1 MTRDMQ
7 ATSRD
12 PRRSKSHPM
21 RIATSTCVLCAAL
34 GALAAACTASS
45 EDVRPPSTELFFP
58 SGLQVA
64 PDESVLFVANG
75 NSELRYD
82 SGTLSVV
89 DIASARQIAAAWT
102 TSRAIPDGCAQDLD
116 FRETLV
122 CDEAPFMKG
131 DESVRIGNFAT
142 DVAIQDFTKR
152 VSSDPAKAGVAG
164 HLRVFAP
171 TRGDPSISW
180 ADYDGTKLTCN
191 SDGEPFGL
199 CDDAHRLT
207 TPENDPN
214 TASGIPDEPFGV
226 FVDAINGVT
235 VVTHQTTG
243 SVSMIDSDYEG
254 ANATIVDVRHNVFAG
269 DPLSG
274 LAGATGVSGRL
285 APDLGSII
293 YVGARTEDRV
303 QMFTFARPPSGSQP
317 YLVPGAYFFL
327 DAVGAGSGTGASA
340 DTRGMAFSAD
350 GNRMYLVNRAPPSL
364 QIYDTSIGADGT
376 PVNLPITATDICR
389 AASTL
394 TVLDS
399 GDGERVYVTCFQS
412 GELYVINP
420 SGQAEVEDILTVG
433 RGPYAVSASPTNKQ
447 LYISNFLEDTI
458 SVVDVNPSSPY
469 RNRVVLRIGV
479 PQVSQ

>member
-1 MTRDMQ
+1 MQ
-7 ATSRD
+7 ATPRD
-12 PRRSKSHPM
+12 PWRSKPYPM

-34 GALAAACTASS
+34 GALATACTASS
-45 EDVRPPSTELFFP
+45 DDVRPPSTELFFP

-82 SGTLSVV
+82 SGTLTVV
-89 DIASARQIAAAWT
+89 DLVAARQVAAAWT
-102 TSRAIPDGCAQDLD
+102 GSRATADGCTQDSD

-122 CDEAPFMKG
+122 CDAAPFIKG

-152 VSSDPAKAGVAG
+152 VTSDVGVTPAVPG
-164 HLRVFAP
+164 HLRVFVP

-191 SDGEPFGL
+191 TDGEPFGL
-199 CDDAHRLT
+199 CDDTHRLT
-207 TPENDPN
+207 APANDPN
-214 TASGIPDEPFGV
+214 TSSGVADEPFGV
-226 FVDAINGVT
+226 FVDAINGIA

-243 SVSMIDSDYEG
+243 SVSMIDSPYEDV
-254 ANATIVDVRHNVFAG
+254 AATIVDVRHNVFAG
-269 DPLSG
+269 DVLSG
-274 LAGATGVSGRL
+274 LSGATGVSGRL
-285 APDLGSII
+285 APNLGSII
-293 YVGARTEDRV
+293 YVGARTEDRI
-303 QMFTFARPPSGSQP
+303 QMFTFARPESKSQP

-327 DAVGAGSGTGASA
+327 DAVGTGSGVGASA
-340 DTRGMAFSAD
+340 DTRGMTFSAD

-364 QIYDTSIGADGT
+364 QIYDTSIGADGA

-389 AASTL
+389 EASTL
-394 TVLDS
+394 TVLGS
-399 GDGERVYVTCFQS
+399 GDEERVYVTCFQS

-420 SGQAEVEDILTVG
+420 NGLAEVEDIVTVG

-458 SVVDVNPSSPY
+458 SVVDVNPTSPY

-479 PQVSQ
+479 PRVSQ